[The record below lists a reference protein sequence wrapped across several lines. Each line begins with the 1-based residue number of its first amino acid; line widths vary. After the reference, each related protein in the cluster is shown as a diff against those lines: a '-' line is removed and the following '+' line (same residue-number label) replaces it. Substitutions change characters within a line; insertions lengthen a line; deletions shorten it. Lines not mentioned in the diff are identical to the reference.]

1 MRDTGVI
8 TKGFSG
14 DTDAAAVQTGVAR
27 TQLGILKN
35 QMAFSGL
42 QVGART
48 IRLADGTEMR
58 VSVSGGVSRA
68 EIYTPA
74 STTPEVEQP
83 VIETPQVE
91 PPEIHPTVA
100 NTGLALFNG
109 FLKGPAAPFYNPSF
123 QPSIYNDAL
132 LMSPDTTPRL
142 LARDKP
148 VQIYDRPDTVLAK
161 QGAGAALIGMTDI
174 IGGAPLSL
182 DQQPTAWTVKQ
193 LNGGSVPASVT
204 PAAAFKAAGDKTVP
218 AYLGVMSMPWTLED
232 VVMEVSGADKGK
244 PVGQVMCKKNI
255 DLAGTCADW
264 YDPST
269 GLHQSYINGELCTLG
284 NTVPTPEG
292 YAFTASVN
300 GGVYST
306 TGAQIVANMALAV
319 TFGVR
324 NGGPA
329 IPSAPVS
336 MVWTQ
341 TSGWPAG
348 QTSGP
353 NSAVNMTT
361 LPTYAPSITYS
372 GAGTFTVTDGLGNVK
387 VIPASFALT
396 VAWSPP

>member
-1 MRDTGVI
+1 
-8 TKGFSG
+8 
-14 DTDAAAVQTGVAR
+14 
-27 TQLGILKN
+27 
-35 QMAFSGL
+35 
-42 QVGART
+42 
-48 IRLADGTEMR
+48 
-58 VSVSGGVSRA
+58 
-68 EIYTPA
+68 
-74 STTPEVEQP
+74 
-83 VIETPQVE
+83 
-91 PPEIHPTVA
+91 
-100 NTGLALFNG
+100 
-109 FLKGPAAPFYNPSF
+109 
-123 QPSIYNDAL
+123 
-132 LMSPDTTPRL
+132 MSPDTTPRL